1 MARVKLDYPDDV
13 YVFSTRLEVRFD
25 DINAGMHLG
34 NDRLV
39 SLVSEGRSRF
49 LEHLGLSELGT
60 PEQPGVIVADLA
72 VTYRSEAR
80 LRDVLRFDLG
90 VTDTTRYG
98 GDVVCRIVRESD
110 GVLVAV
116 AKTGLVFFD
125 YHGNKRPASAPEA
138 FTAAAR

>member
-49 LEHLGLSELGT
+49 LEHLGLSEL
-60 PEQPGVIVADLA
+60 
-72 VTYRSEAR
+72 
-80 LRDVLRFDLG
+80 
-90 VTDTTRYG
+90 
-98 GDVVCRIVRESD
+98 
-110 GVLVAV
+110 
-116 AKTGLVFFD
+116 TG
-125 YHGNKRPASAPEA
+125 
-138 FTAAAR
+138 